1 MVSVAAALA
10 GRPALLG
17 YLRAGS
23 FSREMAL
30 EPDGGTLLVGNYGS
44 DQLEA
49 VSISG
54 LPCLRSGQGHLREPA
69 RRPAAW
75 PAREARRARADTLAG
90 VELATSGGTALADI
104 DASTSLTFLLVL
116 THGAGGGPDSADL
129 LAARDAAMALGAVV
143 ARVTQ
148 PYRVRGGRAAGSPV
162 RQDAAW
168 LEIIAALRGAFP
180 GIPLVQGGRSNGA
193 RVACRTARA
202 AGARAVVALAF
213 PLHPP
218 GYPERSRLAEL
229 RAAGTDVLVVNGE
242 RDPFGAPDAT
252 DATRVVV
259 LPGQAHSLSA
269 ARGAVRQA
277 VQIWLG
283 EVLRLGPGLPG
294 PADR

>member
-1 MVSVAAALA
+1 MTATRASSWP
-10 GRPALLG
+10 RRSTS
-17 YLRAGS
+17 RAGV
-23 FSREMAL
+23 AL
-30 EPDGGTLLVGNYGS
+30 THEVLS
-44 DQLEA
+44 D
-49 VSISG
+49 
-54 LPCLRSGQGHLREPA
+54 LRSCRGG
-69 RRPAAW
+69 
-75 PAREARRARADTLAG
+75 EARRAPADTLAG
-90 VELATSGGTALADI
+90 VEFATSGGTALADV
-104 DASTSLTFLLVL
+104 DESTSPTFLLVL

-148 PYRVRGGRAAGSPV
+148 PYRVRGGRAPGSPV

-168 LEIIAALRGAFP
+168 LEIITALRGAFP

-213 PLHPP
+213 PLYPP
-218 GYPERSRLAEL
+218 GHPERSRLAEL

-242 RDPFGAPDAT
+242 RDPFGVPDAT
-252 DATRVVV
+252 DARRVVV

-269 ARGAVRQA
+269 ARGVVRQA
-277 VQIWLG
+277 VQMWLG

-294 PADR
+294 PADRHVPGGSGSEATRSRATARGPGAGS